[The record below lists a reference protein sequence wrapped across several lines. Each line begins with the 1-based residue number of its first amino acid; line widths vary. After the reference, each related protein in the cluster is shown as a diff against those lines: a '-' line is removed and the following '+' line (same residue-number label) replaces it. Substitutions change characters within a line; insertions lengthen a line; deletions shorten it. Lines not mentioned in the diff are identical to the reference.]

1 MSGTCKYLVLGSAM
15 ALFALPALAAEETPS
30 APVVAAAAPTAI
42 VKCPGVTSI
51 PFTADAEQAL
61 PMKIVGSLTCGDT
74 VAVISDL
81 EGYTAQIRTRD
92 GRQGYVARMYL
103 AEGHASTPA
112 VQKPQASSATPV
124 NGVVRWASGAPGCDE
139 FISHGRHV
147 ESITANGVT
156 VQVSIQD
163 SGWKYRANVA
173 VSNQSSEKVLV
184 LPGIITLDE
193 LRPNLHSLYAT
204 DPARLAHNTTHQIFW
219 TLTDFVPTPSAVAAN
234 HSSVSEFDLGNR
246 ASAPDYLNPHMAL
259 ASMHHGG
266 FEREQSID
274 VQSIALKTS
283 SVPAGQ
289 MTAGVMWFNRDN
301 AAHDLSMRVPVGN
314 MVFDFAFSLEQKKQ

>member
-92 GRQGYVARMYL
+92 GHQGYVARMYL

-163 SGWKYRANVA
+163 SGWKYRTNMA

-193 LRPNLHSLYAT
+193 LRPNLHSLLAA

-219 TLTDFVPTPSAVAAN
+219 TLTTSCPHPAPLPPIILRPPNPILATALPPRQIISALIWRSLPPTTAVSNANNPSTFSPSPSKPA
-234 HSSVSEFDLGNR
+234 
-246 ASAPDYLNPHMAL
+246 
-259 ASMHHGG
+259 
-266 FEREQSID
+266 
-274 VQSIALKTS
+274 
-283 SVPAGQ
+283 VPAGQ
-289 MTAGVMWFNRDN
+289 MTAGVMWFNRDS